1 MGFFNETYSYDN
13 SNCVLMLWKRHW
25 FAAFPRVVV
34 RVLEIQT
41 SRSQYPHGTGE
52 DLEG

>member
-1 MGFFNETYSYDN
+1 MRPTAYDN
-13 SNCVLMLWKRHW
+13 SNCVANVVETSWW
-25 FAAFPRVVV
+25 AAFPRVVV